1 MSSLGNKEIMA
12 SNIKRYMQLFGKDR
26 NDVCRDLGFKYTTFT
41 DWING
46 NTYPRIDKIE
56 MMANY
61 FGISKADLVEAPS
74 ETKTPTIL
82 EFYNLLNELGK
93 AEALKR
99 VEELTYL
106 PRYTAANVNSVT
118 YISPSDSTLNAAHA
132 DAGASFED
140 KKHDEDIMNDD
151 KKWGN

>member
-12 SNIKRYMQLFGKDR
+12 SNIKRYMQLFNKDR
-26 NDVCRDLGFKYTTFT
+26 NDICRDLGFKYTTFT

-61 FGISKADLVEAPS
+61 FGVTKADLVESPS

-82 EFYNLLNELGK
+82 EYYNLLNELGK
-93 AEALKR
+93 AEAIKR
-99 VEELTYL
+99 VEELTYF
-106 PRYTAANVNSVT
+106 PRYTAADVNNIT
-118 YISPSDSTLNAAHA
+118 YISSSSSTLNAAHA
-132 DAGASFED
+132 ETGASPED

-151 KKWGN
+151 TKWGN